1 MTDQGQFW
9 DSIAD
14 KYAKQPVADQ
24 AAYEKKLA
32 VTRGYMRPDME
43 VLEIG
48 CGTGT
53 TALHHA
59 PAVKHIR
66 AVDIAPRMIEIA
78 RDKARAAG
86 VSNVDFEVSTIDG
99 LQVPDGS
106 LDMVMAHS
114 ILHLVD
120 DKDAVIARIHRMLKP
135 GGLFVSS
142 TVCLADSPL
151 LAAIVTV
158 VAPVGRLLG
167 KFPRV
172 LRAFSAQALVR
183 AMTQAGFAIDHQWQP
198 GKTKAA
204 FIVAKKV

>member
-66 AVDIAPRMIEIA
+66 AVDIAPRMIAIA

-86 VSNVDFEVSTIDG
+86 VANVDFEVSTIDD

-106 LDMVMAHS
+106 LDMVMS
-114 ILHLVD
+114 G
-120 DKDAVIARIHRMLKP
+120 RRSRRP
-135 GGLFVSS
+135 TFRRRGRSS
-142 TVCLADSPL
+142 
-151 LAAIVTV
+151 
-158 VAPVGRLLG
+158 G
-167 KFPRV
+167 FPFRRCV
-172 LRAFSAQALVR
+172 RRPQAGSCR
-183 AMTQAGFAIDHQWQP
+183 AMP
-198 GKTKAA
+198 
-204 FIVAKKV
+204 